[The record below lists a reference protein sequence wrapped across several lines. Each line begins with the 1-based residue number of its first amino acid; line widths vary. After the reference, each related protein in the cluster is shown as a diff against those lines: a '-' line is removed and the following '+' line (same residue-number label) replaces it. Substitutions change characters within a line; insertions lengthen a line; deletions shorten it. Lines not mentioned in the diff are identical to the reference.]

1 MRLSNEEY
9 ARRVA
14 AIHAQI
20 DRAWPYPETN
30 FDEDQYAHEEA
41 HWRRARA
48 VKRIRSLPER
58 WRRVPRRIRLGM
70 RPLSTIGWFMCQAI
84 GTMQLDRDASPLGLV
99 ARAWCADVK
108 ESR

>member
-1 MRLSNEEY
+1 
-9 ARRVA
+9 
-14 AIHAQI
+14 
-20 DRAWPYPETN
+20 
-30 FDEDQYAHEEA
+30 
-41 HWRRARA
+41 
-48 VKRIRSLPER
+48 
-58 WRRVPRRIRLGM
+58 M